1 MKGKKWVSLLL
12 AGAMAACAMGG
23 TTAFAEESETQTTA
37 AAGEDAAAAEEV
49 PVVDSVEEAAEVLG
63 VEDAV
68 PTENVTVSVGT
79 DDSAAATTTAP
90 AVTTTAVETTVTTV
104 ATTATFAKA
113 AAGQEIQTTVFSGE
127 EQGVA
132 PTNYYDDVV
141 LMLDVS
147 GSMYGDPM
155 EAMKDAAAGICEKFL
170 QADPSTV
177 ISIVAFS
184 DDVQY
189 LQYSSNLTQL
199 VSYIRSLQ
207 AGGRTNMYDAMSRV
221 KLILNQS
228 NGKQKSVIIMA
239 DGMPNEGSD
248 SYTIDYNYN
257 YDSHQN
263 ASLQY
268 DNFNLKTAATV
279 YSIGFF
285 EDNYSDSDAQFVRDL
300 ASDPKYG
307 YIVENASDLE
317 GVFTTIFQN
326 ISSKNPNAAVATGTT
341 ATTGAVS
348 ASPKTGDTG
357 VGMIV
362 GIMFLSACGLA
373 YGMTRSKKQK

>member
-23 TTAFAEESETQTTA
+23 TAAFAEESETQTTA
-37 AAGEDAAAAEEV
+37 ASGEDAAAAEKV

-90 AVTTTAVETTVTTV
+90 AVTTTAAETTVTTV

-113 AAGQEIQTTVFSGE
+113 ATGQEIQTTVFSGE

>member
-23 TTAFAEESETQTTA
+23 TAAFAEESETQTTA
-37 AAGEDAAAAEEV
+37 ASGEDAAAAEEV

-79 DDSAAATTTAP
+79 DNSAAATTTAP
-90 AVTTTAVETTVTTV
+90 AVTTTAAETTVTTV

-285 EDNYSDSDAQFVRDL
+285 EDNYSDSDAQYVRDL

-307 YIVENASDLE
+307 YIVENASDLK

>member
-23 TTAFAEESETQTTA
+23 TAAFAEESETQTTA

-90 AVTTTAVETTVTTV
+90 AVTTTAAETTVTTV
-104 ATTATFAKA
+104 VTTATFAKA

-307 YIVENASDLE
+307 YIVENASDLK

>member
-23 TTAFAEESETQTTA
+23 TAAFAEESETQTTA
-37 AAGEDAAAAEEV
+37 AAGEDVAAAEKV

-90 AVTTTAVETTVTTV
+90 AVTTTAAETTVTTV

>member
-23 TTAFAEESETQTTA
+23 TAAFAEESETQTTA
-37 AAGEDAAAAEEV
+37 ASGEDAAAAEEV

-90 AVTTTAVETTVTTV
+90 AVTTTAAETTVTTV
-104 ATTATFAKA
+104 ATTATFTKA

-207 AGGRTNMYDAMSRV
+207 AGGRTNIYDAMSRV

-248 SYTIDYNYN
+248 SYTIDYN

>member
-23 TTAFAEESETQTTA
+23 TAAFAAESETQTTA
-37 AAGEDAAAAEEV
+37 AAGEDTAAAEEV

>member
-23 TTAFAEESETQTTA
+23 TAAFAEESETQTTA
-37 AAGEDAAAAEEV
+37 ASGEDAAAAEEV

-79 DDSAAATTTAP
+79 DNSAAATTTAP
-90 AVTTTAVETTVTTV
+90 AVTTTAAETTVTTV

-113 AAGQEIQTTVFSGE
+113 ATGQEIQTTVFSGE

-170 QADPSTV
+170 QADPNTV

-285 EDNYSDSDAQFVRDL
+285 EDNYSDSDAQYVRDL

>member
-23 TTAFAEESETQTTA
+23 TAAFAEESETQTTA

>member
-23 TTAFAEESETQTTA
+23 TAAFAEESETQTTA

-90 AVTTTAVETTVTTV
+90 AVTTTAAETTVTTV

>member
-23 TTAFAEESETQTTA
+23 TAAFAEESETQTTA

-373 YGMTRSKKQK
+373 YGMTCSKKQK

>member
-23 TTAFAEESETQTTA
+23 TAAFAEESETQTTA

-90 AVTTTAVETTVTTV
+90 AVTTTAAETTVTTV

-307 YIVENASDLE
+307 YIVENASDLK

>member
-23 TTAFAEESETQTTA
+23 TAAFAEESETQTTDA
-37 AAGEDAAAAEEV
+37 SGEDAAAAEEV

-90 AVTTTAVETTVTTV
+90 AVTTTAAETTVTTV
-104 ATTATFAKA
+104 ATTATFAKT

-207 AGGRTNMYDAMSRV
+207 AGGRTNIYDAMSRV

-248 SYTIDYNYN
+248 SYTIDYN

>member
-23 TTAFAEESETQTTA
+23 TAAFAEESETQTTA
-37 AAGEDAAAAEEV
+37 ASGEDAAAAEEV

-90 AVTTTAVETTVTTV
+90 AVTTTAAETTVTTV
-104 ATTATFAKA
+104 ATTATFTKA

-207 AGGRTNMYDAMSRV
+207 AGGRTNIYDAMSRV

-248 SYTIDYNYN
+248 SYTIDYNY
-257 YDSHQN
+257 DSHQN

-285 EDNYSDSDAQFVRDL
+285 EDNYSDSDAQYVRDL

-326 ISSKNPNAAVATGTT
+326 ISSKNPNVAVATGTT

-373 YGMTRSKKQK
+373 YGMIRSKKQK

>member
-23 TTAFAEESETQTTA
+23 TAAFAEESETQTTA
-37 AAGEDAAAAEEV
+37 ASGEGAAAAEEV

-68 PTENVTVSVGT
+68 PTENVAVSVGT

-90 AVTTTAVETTVTTV
+90 AVTTTAAETTVTTV

-113 AAGQEIQTTVFSGE
+113 ATGQEIQTTVFSGE

-207 AGGRTNMYDAMSRV
+207 AGGRTNIYDAMSRV

-248 SYTIDYNYN
+248 SYTIDYN

>member
-1 MKGKKWVSLLL
+1 MKGKKWASLLL

-23 TTAFAEESETQTTA
+23 TAAFAEESETQTTA
-37 AAGEDAAAAEEV
+37 ASGEDAAAAEEV

-68 PTENVTVSVGT
+68 STENVTVSVGT

-104 ATTATFAKA
+104 ATTATFAKT

-207 AGGRTNMYDAMSRV
+207 AGGRTNIYDAMSRV

-248 SYTIDYNYN
+248 SYTIDYN

-341 ATTGAVS
+341 AITGAVS

>member
-23 TTAFAEESETQTTA
+23 TAAFAEESETQTTA
-37 AAGEDAAAAEEV
+37 ASGEDAAAAEEV

-90 AVTTTAVETTVTTV
+90 AVTTTAAETTVTTV

>member
-23 TTAFAEESETQTTA
+23 TAAFAEESETQTTA
-37 AAGEDAAAAEEV
+37 AVGEDAAAAEEV

-248 SYTIDYNYN
+248 SYTIDYNY
-257 YDSHQN
+257 DSHQN
-263 ASLQY
+263 ATLQY

>member
-23 TTAFAEESETQTTA
+23 TAAFAEESETQTTA
-37 AAGEDAAAAEEV
+37 ASGEDAVAAEEV

-90 AVTTTAVETTVTTV
+90 AVTTTAAETTVTTV
-104 ATTATFAKA
+104 ATTATFAKS

-207 AGGRTNMYDAMSRV
+207 AGGRTNIYDAMSRV

-248 SYTIDYNYN
+248 SYTIDYN

>member
-23 TTAFAEESETQTTA
+23 TAAFAEESETQTTA
-37 AAGEDAAAAEEV
+37 ASGEDAAAAEEV

-90 AVTTTAVETTVTTV
+90 AVTTTAAETTVTTV
-104 ATTATFAKA
+104 ATTATFAKT

-207 AGGRTNMYDAMSRV
+207 AGGRTNIYDAMSRV

-248 SYTIDYNYN
+248 SYTIDYN

>member
-23 TTAFAEESETQTTA
+23 TAAFAEESETQTTA

-90 AVTTTAVETTVTTV
+90 AVTTTAAETTVTTV

-307 YIVENASDLE
+307 YIVENASDLK

-348 ASPKTGDTG
+348 ASPKTGETG

>member
-23 TTAFAEESETQTTA
+23 TAAFAEESETQTTA

-307 YIVENASDLE
+307 YIVENASDLK

>member
-23 TTAFAEESETQTTA
+23 TAAFAEESETQTTA
-37 AAGEDAAAAEEV
+37 ASGEDAAAAEEV

-79 DDSAAATTTAP
+79 DDSAVATTTAP
-90 AVTTTAVETTVTTV
+90 AVTTTAAETTVTTV

-113 AAGQEIQTTVFSGE
+113 ATGQEIQTTVFSGE

-248 SYTIDYNYN
+248 SYTIDYNY
-257 YDSHQN
+257 DSHQN

-285 EDNYSDSDAQFVRDL
+285 EDNYSDSDAQYVRDL

-373 YGMTRSKKQK
+373 YGMIRSKKQK

>member
-1 MKGKKWVSLLL
+1 M
-12 AGAMAACAMGG
+12 
-23 TTAFAEESETQTTA
+23 
-37 AAGEDAAAAEEV
+37 
-49 PVVDSVEEAAEVLG
+49 
-63 VEDAV
+63 
-68 PTENVTVSVGT
+68 
-79 DDSAAATTTAP
+79 
-90 AVTTTAVETTVTTV
+90 
-104 ATTATFAKA
+104 
-113 AAGQEIQTTVFSGE
+113 
-127 EQGVA
+127 A

-248 SYTIDYNYN
+248 SYTIDYNY
-257 YDSHQN
+257 DSHQN
-263 ASLQY
+263 SSLQY

-285 EDNYSDSDAQFVRDL
+285 EDNYSDSDAQYVRDL

>member
-12 AGAMAACAMGG
+12 AGAMAACAIGG
-23 TTAFAEESETQTTA
+23 TAAFAEESETQTTA
-37 AAGEDAAAAEEV
+37 ASGEDAAAAEEV

-68 PTENVTVSVGT
+68 PTENVIVSVGT
-79 DDSAAATTTAP
+79 DDSAAATTTVP
-90 AVTTTAVETTVTTV
+90 AVTTTAAETTVTTV
-104 ATTATFAKA
+104 AATATFAKA
-113 AAGQEIQTTVFSGE
+113 ATGQEIQTTVFSGE

-248 SYTIDYNYN
+248 SYTIDYNY
-257 YDSHQN
+257 DSHQN

-326 ISSKNPNAAVATGTT
+326 ISSKNP
-341 ATTGAVS
+341 
-348 ASPKTGDTG
+348 K
-357 VGMIV
+357 
-362 GIMFLSACGLA
+362 CGSCNR
-373 YGMTRSKKQK
+373 YHSNNRSCVCFSENR

>member
-23 TTAFAEESETQTTA
+23 TAAFAEESETQTTA
-37 AAGEDAAAAEEV
+37 AAGEDTAAAEEV

-307 YIVENASDLE
+307 YIVENASDLK